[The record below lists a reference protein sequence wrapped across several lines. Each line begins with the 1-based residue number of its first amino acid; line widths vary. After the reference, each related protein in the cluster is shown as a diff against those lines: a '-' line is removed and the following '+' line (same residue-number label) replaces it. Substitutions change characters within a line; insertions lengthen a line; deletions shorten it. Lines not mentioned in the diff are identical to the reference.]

1 MSLEQRVAELERRT
15 VRYRNALVLLVVGV
29 CAIAVVGATT
39 DNDVISGRA
48 LFLMN
53 DQGEVVIRAGAN
65 TDGDGLLKVMS
76 KLGTDLIYAGAS
88 VDDTGFSLKAT
99 TRSVREWFS
108 YLPTTTATAWSV
120 PTIAPNTSRLSSLYP
135 SFDVTADGQ
144 RFVVV
149 ENWVKEFQDQK

>member
-39 DNDVISGRA
+39 HDDVISGRA

-65 TDGDGLLKVMS
+65 TDGDGQLKVMS

-88 VDDTGFSLKAT
+88 VDDTGFFL
-99 TRSVREWFS
+99 
-108 YLPTTTATAWSV
+108 
-120 PTIAPNTSRLSSLYP
+120 
-135 SFDVTADGQ
+135 
-144 RFVVV
+144 
-149 ENWVKEFQDQK
+149 